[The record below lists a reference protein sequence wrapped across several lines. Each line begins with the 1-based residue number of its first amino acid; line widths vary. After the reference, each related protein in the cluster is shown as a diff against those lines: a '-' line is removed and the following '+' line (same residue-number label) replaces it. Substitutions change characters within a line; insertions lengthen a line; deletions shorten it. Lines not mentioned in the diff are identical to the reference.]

1 MEFGLHRFHGGKW
14 IACLVF
20 TSHSATEPRDLRK
33 RKNDKVSRV
42 GYIRILVEGKGADR
56 AGGHRHITRH
66 VAELAPPRCCLVHP
80 LAIKFGRAASLQY
93 EFGRN
98 PTPDLVTSHE
108 LRW

>member
-42 GYIRILVEGKGADR
+42 GYVRVLVEGKGADR
-56 AGGHRHITRH
+56 AGGHRHSTRH
-66 VAELAPPRCCLVHP
+66 DTSSSSRLP
-80 LAIKFGRAASLQY
+80 AAALY
-93 EFGRN
+93 TLWR
-98 PTPDLVTSHE
+98 
-108 LRW
+108 